1 MKKYF
6 VLFIML
12 FAVGSARATDKMI
25 TSCPDG
31 YTQITFQ
38 YATVA
43 SAANVNYPV
52 SAGKI
57 PSCLDDSEFLAPVC
71 ALYAPV
77 GLSFTDDSGSFEF
90 ETACP
95 L

>member
-43 SAANVNYPV
+43 SASSVNYP
-52 SAGKI
+52 SMGPTI
-57 PSCLDDSEFLAPVC
+57 PSCLDGSDDGVC

-77 GLSFTDDSGSFEF
+77 GMSFTDDSGSFEF